1 MTKFSDDVY
10 ERLFLEARTCAHW
23 LDKPVDESQLRE
35 AYALMRMG
43 PTSANCCP
51 TRLVFITTD
60 EGRAR
65 LRPHLIESNIEK
77 TMTAP
82 ATIIVAY
89 DSEFYERVPE
99 LHPHN
104 PGARD
109 WFTGSDE
116 SIYENAMRNGS
127 LQGGYLIIALR
138 SLGLDCGPM
147 SGFDPAGVNGEF
159 FPDGRF
165 KANFLLNTGYG
176 DYSEVHPRLPRLDFE
191 DACKIV

>member
-1 MTKFSDDVY
+1 MSQLDAAALD
-10 ERLFLEARTCAHW
+10 RLFLEARTCSQW
-23 LDKPVDESQLRE
+23 LDKPVPDELLRQ

-51 TRLVFITTD
+51 TRLTFINS
-60 EGRAR
+60 ESAKAR
-65 LRPHLIESNIEK
+65 LKPHLIESNVEK

-82 ATIIVAY
+82 STIIVAY

-109 WFTGSDE
+109 WFTGSE
-116 SIYENAMRNGS
+116 ATIYENAMRNGS

-138 SLGLDCGPM
+138 ALGLDCGPM
-147 SGFDPAGVNGEF
+147 SGFDPNGVNETF

-165 KANFLLNTGYG
+165 KANFLLNVGYG
-176 DYSEVHPRLPRLDFE
+176 DYEAVHPRLPRLSFE
-191 DACKIV
+191 DACNIV